1 MVSITEGLEEWPGNA
16 IFIAD
21 HDVGVEGDTQTMEE
35 AKLRDVALHM
45 D

>member
-1 MVSITEGLEEWPGNA
+1 MLSIKEGLEEWPGNA

-21 HDVGVEGDTQTMEE
+21 RDAGVEGDTQTKEG
-35 AKLRDVALHM
+35 AKLRDVALRM